1 MANKRNLILTQLATT
16 LATISNTVVKRQVL
30 LPDFQKQYIT
40 TDFPTSTNR
49 TIIIVEGEEEIT
61 DYEKGTTKRVR
72 EFTIPIYGLV
82 KSTTPSTSIDT
93 LMEEIKTKIDAD
105 KTIGGNALYSEHEIL
120 TNPDSAINEPYASEI
135 LNLRCRY
142 YE

>member
-16 LATISNTVVKRQVL
+16 LATISNTAVKRQVI
-30 LPDFQKQYIT
+30 LPNVQEQYVEA
-40 TDFPTSTNR
+40 DFPDGTNR
-49 TIIIVEGEEEIT
+49 LIVIVEGEEEIT
-61 DYEKGTTKRVR
+61 DYEKGTSKRVR
-72 EFTIPIYGLV
+72 EFTVRIYGFV
-82 KSTTPSTSIDT
+82 HGTTPSALIDT

-105 KTIGGNALYSEHEIL
+105 KTIGDNALYSEHEIL
-120 TNPDSAINEPYASEI
+120 ANVDSNIKDPYASEI